1 MQPYMTAAQVI
12 YDCDEI
18 AALNV
23 AHALSALHSFRRR
36 CPEKYDEYRKQIKG
50 LYTKTPPQ
58 PSEPDQG
65 ETTC

>member
-1 MQPYMTAAQVI
+1 MQHYMTAAQVI

-36 CPEKYDEYRKQIKG
+36 CPEKYDEYRNQVKQMYQK
-50 LYTKTPPQ
+50 
-58 PSEPDQG
+58 
-65 ETTC
+65 ETNHQTEV